1 MKLNLIL
8 IVCLL
13 KVFVSFGQSTI
24 FEPKKSTVSSTGTA
38 NELELTNVGR
48 VANIVGRSS
57 RGSYLSPLITQNS
70 DVLFKISAASYLDR
84 PNPFYQ
90 TGVIEFQASENW
102 SNTNFGTDIVFKTAA
117 PIFLPLRSRMII
129 KNDGKVGIGITN
141 PKTLLHIQDGGT
153 GFPELF
159 GSPLK
164 LAGSTSSSGPY
175 LNLVG
180 AENMRTSI
188 LFGNNFTG
196 VRNAGIITDI
206 DSTFKFFI
214 GNSKIAIS
222 ALDDNVAIGDIKAK
236 AQLSVNGDIAIA
248 GRTIISGNMTHNN
261 LDRSNSSII
270 SVARANPALT
280 NTEVVSG
287 ITGGFDGVILYMYP
301 TQGTT
306 LQLLHLNTGSAAEN
320 RIVTPTLADITLTD
334 NGGVTLIYNAFE
346 NKWRVISM
354 AN

>member
-38 NELELTNVGR
+38 NELELTNIGR
-48 VANIVGRSS
+48 VANIVGQSS
-57 RGSYLSPLITQNS
+57 RGTYLSPLITQNS

-117 PIFLPLRSRMII
+117 PIFLPLRSRMIV
-129 KNDGKVGIGITN
+129 KNDGKIGIGTTS
-141 PKTLLHIQDGGT
+141 PTTLLHIQNGGT
-153 GFPELF
+153 PTFDQF
-159 GSPLK
+159 NSPVK
-164 LAGSTSSSGPY
+164 LAGSFLSLAS
-175 LNLVG
+175 
-180 AENMRTSI
+180 AENMRSAI

-196 VRNAGIITDI
+196 ARNAGIINDTDN
-206 DSTFKFFI
+206 TFKLFI
-214 GNSKIAIS
+214 GNSKISIS
-222 ALDDNVAIGDIKAK
+222 NIDDNVAIGDIVPKAK
-236 AQLSVNGDIAIA
+236 LSVNGDMALA
-248 GRTIISGNMTHNN
+248 GRTILIGNTTYNN
-261 LDRSNSSII
+261 LNRSNNSII

-280 NTEVVSG
+280 NTVG
-287 ITGGFDGVILYMYP
+287 ITGIAEGADGIMVYMYP
-301 TQGTT
+301 TEGTSLT
-306 LQLLHLNTGSAAEN
+306 LFHMNGGSAPEN
-320 RIVTPTLADITLTD
+320 RIITPTLANITLTN

-346 NKWRVISM
+346 SKWRVISM